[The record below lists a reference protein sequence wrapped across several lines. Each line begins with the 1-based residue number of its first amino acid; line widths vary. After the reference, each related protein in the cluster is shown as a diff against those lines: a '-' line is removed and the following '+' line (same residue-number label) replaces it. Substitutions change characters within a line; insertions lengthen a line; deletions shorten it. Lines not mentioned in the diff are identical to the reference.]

1 MDKTDKSITEVS
13 SKVFSSCFSFLNLNI
28 SVVYLWPDIL
38 SVWLGTHFRPWI
50 QLPSRNQLF
59 GGCKIL
65 MLSPVTLEKVT
76 TFLLR
81 GDRTFSETKNMWII
95 CVATI
100 SSEICLSYLGKVFG
114 NLDVVFVNSTGNSC
128 WPKTNLTFFNFSL
141 LIQGT
146 IFVPLKFTAKTKP
159 N

>member
-1 MDKTDKSITEVS
+1 
-13 SKVFSSCFSFLNLNI
+13 
-28 SVVYLWPDIL
+28 
-38 SVWLGTHFRPWI
+38 
-50 QLPSRNQLF
+50 
-59 GGCKIL
+59 

-128 WPKTNLTFFNFSL
+128 
-141 LIQGT
+141 
-146 IFVPLKFTAKTKP
+146 
-159 N
+159 